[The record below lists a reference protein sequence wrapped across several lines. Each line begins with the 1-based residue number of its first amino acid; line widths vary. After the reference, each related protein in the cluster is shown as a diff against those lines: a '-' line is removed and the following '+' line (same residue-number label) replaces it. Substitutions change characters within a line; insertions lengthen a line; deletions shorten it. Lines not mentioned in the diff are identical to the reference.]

1 MPAHVGRP
9 LCIANKAASDDQFI
23 MEKVSGEELCRH
35 VRHYLSYHMIKEFE
49 VLDFLEESG
58 GSTHPLKTFSLV

>member
-1 MPAHVGRP
+1 MLAHVGRP
-9 LCIANKAASDDQFI
+9 LCIADKAGTDDQYI

-58 GSTHPLKTFSLV
+58 DCTHPLKTFSDV